1 MDKRKLEQG
10 INQIIAMY
18 ENSVKGINRVAEE
31 DMKRAYGGVVRSGK
45 GKLVEEMAQKMVLLA
60 WEAVL
65 NQSINRLKMDRKKVK
80 VPINVEYIRNIDNE
94 SLRKAIEAE
103 KENFYYNMGTD
114 VHVYVDGRFV
124 LAIECKAYTENAM
137 LKRILVDA
145 TLLKKFAG
153 VQKYVLLQLESQLGG
168 DYSELKE
175 VTIGS
180 PSTRTL
186 MSYFDIDLEII
197 TMLKGERLV
206 DKPIHNPLY
215 YKELT
220 YQSVERAV
228 ITFSKI
234 LKNFIN

>member
-1 MDKRKLEQG
+1 MNKQKLDQG
-10 INQIIAMY
+10 INQIITMY
-18 ENSVKGINRVAEE
+18 EHSVKGISKVAEE
-31 DMKRAYGGVVRSGK
+31 DMNRAYGGVVRSGK
-45 GKLVEEMAQKMVLLA
+45 GKLVEEMAQKMILLA
-60 WEAVL
+60 WESVL
-65 NQSINRLKMDRKKVK
+65 SQSSKRLKMNRKKVK
-80 VPINVEYIRNIDNE
+80 VPINDEYIRKIDDE
-94 SLRKAIEAE
+94 RLRKAIEAE
-103 KENFYYNMGTD
+103 KEKFYYNMGTD
-114 VHVYVDGRFV
+114 VHVYVDEKFV
-124 LAIECKAYTENAM
+124 LAVECKAYTENAM

-186 MSYFDIDLEII
+186 ISYFDVDLEII
-197 TMLKGERLV
+197 TLLKGERLV

-215 YKELT
+215 FKELT

-234 LKNFIN
+234 LERFIN